1 MSANLLARYHHLP
14 KIRRAILPRAVGTLV
29 IASAAISLLPFGKA
43 IRIGSI
49 APKRRIGVSAEDI
62 VWAVEAASR
71 RMPWRMVCL
80 QKGLAAQRMLR
91 SAGYDAI
98 LHYGARHEPDSR
110 DLEAHVW
117 VTIDDRPVM
126 GGGGAAGFARVA
138 TFP

>member
-1 MSANLLARYHHLP
+1 MSANLLARYHRLP

-29 IASAAISLLPFGKA
+29 IASAAISLLSFRKA

-71 RMPWRMVCL
+71 RMPWRTVCL